1 MFAVFDLLSDAN
13 LVLDHNLSVRYANE
27 RAVSCLELE
36 SYGNPNG
43 TLFQTFDPSGPKN
56 VDTENCMENSELES
70 GLCRWKTSSGR
81 VREFMCQFVCSGIGL
96 DREIIIVANA
106 IPPKRRKFRNWS
118 KERSTQSGLQRP
130 GLGMVLLKHDG
141 QIVQVNKAFS
151 EILGSNLR
159 SLKSVNYSTFF
170 TRAISTFYKRR

>member
-1 MFAVFDLLSDAN
+1 MFAAFDLLSDAN

-81 VREFMCQFVCSGIGL
+81 VREVC
-96 DREIIIVANA
+96 ANLSVPA
-106 IPPKRRKFRNWS
+106 LTLIEKS
-118 KERSTQSGLQRP
+118 LLLQ
-130 GLGMVLLKHDG
+130 M
-141 QIVQVNKAFS
+141 
-151 EILGSNLR
+151 
-159 SLKSVNYSTFF
+159 T
-170 TRAISTFYKRR
+170 

>member
-1 MFAVFDLLSDAN
+1 MFACLEAHLKIIRGALKNFSDGRERGTGSIENHREFSIAAPYISKFGGRERRSMFAAFDLLSDAN

-81 VREFMCQFVCSGIGL
+81 VRDE
-96 DREIIIVANA
+96 
-106 IPPKRRKFRNWS
+106 KF
-118 KERSTQSGLQRP
+118 
-130 GLGMVLLKHDG
+130 
-141 QIVQVNKAFS
+141 
-151 EILGSNLR
+151 
-159 SLKSVNYSTFF
+159 
-170 TRAISTFYKRR
+170 